1 MNAAILKHFFG
12 ISLIVFS
19 LTIQA
24 QEKTQKILYA
34 SKVVSYS
41 SEFSFELYSHIQI
54 LGEPNALPT
63 GGDSPFA
70 WSPKRQTGQQQ
81 ITVSFPED
89 IEIEQVAI
97 GECYNPGS
105 VSKVFAIEP
114 SGMEHILND
123 YTPKPIRQDSRLL
136 LLILEERTPYKVNAI
151 RIEMDCE
158 KVPGFNSIDF
168 VAISNSKT
176 PIEVKINNSNQ
187 INPNIATERLTEK
200 INSPYDEVNPIISPD
215 GKRLYFG
222 RKFDP
227 ANAGG
232 KKDEEDIWYSDWDE
246 KKGEWGIAK
255 NLGSPIN
262 NNQPNFMCSITPDGK
277 NILIGNVYKFDKK
290 GVKMEEGVSMV
301 TIGENGVWS
310 QPKPLKINGYVND
323 YKKVNYFLCQ
333 NRKTMLMSIR
343 DKDALGENGMDLYV
357 SFLESD
363 STWSKPKHTGQVIN
377 SVGNESAP
385 FLSADDKTLY
395 FSSDGF
401 AGYGSDDIFMTR
413 RLDDTWTKWSKPQN
427 LGQNINT
434 KESDIFF
441 SLPSTGDYAY
451 FSSGG
456 KEANGQL
463 DLFRLRIPDLF
474 KPKPV
479 VEIKGKVLD
488 MFSQKPIRAKII
500 YETLTDGNVKG
511 INDSDPSTG
520 SYKLAFPV
528 GANYGYNAQAE
539 GYLSVNQNLNAL
551 NLEEGQTIEQ
561 DLYLIPIKKGN
572 ILALNNIFFD
582 YNRTDLK
589 KESYPELNRLAKMMK
604 DNPKIKIS
612 IGGHTDSR
620 GSDDYNMQL
629 SSDRAESVRQYLLK
643 QGVDSKRMNIK
654 KLGKSAPLTAN
665 ETSADGAALNRRVD
679 ITIDE

>member
-1 MNAAILKHFFG
+1 MRKTLFI
-12 ISLIVFS
+12 FS
-19 LTIQA
+19 LLLAPCLLQA
-24 QEKTQKILYA
+24 QEKAQKVLYA
-34 SKVVSYS
+34 SKVVSFS
-41 SEFSFELYSHIQI
+41 SEFSYELYSAQQI

-70 WSPKRQTGQQQ
+70 WSPKRQTGEHY

-97 GECYNPGS
+97 GECYNPGA
-105 VSKVFAIEP
+105 VHKVFAIEA
-114 SGMEHILND
+114 SGMEHLLNE
-123 YTPKPIRQDSRLL
+123 YSPRPIRQDSRLL
-136 LLILEERTPYKVNAI
+136 HLILEGRTPYKVNAI
-151 RIEMDCE
+151 RIELDCE

-168 VAISNSKT
+168 VAVADGRT
-176 PIEVKINNSNQ
+176 PIEVKINDASQ
-187 INPNIATERLTEK
+187 VNPNVASERLTEK

-227 ANAGG
+227 ENAGG
-232 KKDEEDIWYSDWDE
+232 KKDAEDIWYSDWDD
-246 KKGEWGIAK
+246 KKGEWGLAK

-262 NNQPNFMCSITPDGK
+262 NSQPNFMCSITPDGK
-277 NILIGNVYKFDKK
+277 NIIIGNVYKFEKK

-301 TIGENGVWS
+301 TVGADGTWG

-323 YKKVNYFLCQ
+323 YKKVNYYLCQ
-333 NRKTMLMSIR
+333 NRKTMLMAIR
-343 DKDALGENGMDLYV
+343 ASDALGENGTDLYV

-363 STWSKPKHTGQVIN
+363 STWSKPKHMGQVIN

-385 FLSADDKTLY
+385 FLAADDKTLF

-413 RLDDTWTKWSKPQN
+413 RLDDSWTKWSKPQN

-441 SLPSTGDYAY
+441 TLPANGEYAY

-479 VEIKGKVLD
+479 VEIRGRVLNKVTG
-488 MFSQKPIRAKII
+488 KPIRAKIV
-500 YETLTDGNVKG
+500 YENLSEEKQLGFNE
-511 INDSDPSTG
+511 SDPKTG
-520 SYKLAFPV
+520 DFKLAFPV
-528 GANYGYNAQAE
+528 GSNYGYLAQAE
-539 GYLSVNQNLNAL
+539 GYLSVTQHLDAL
-551 NLEEGQTIEQ
+551 NLEEGQSIEQ
-561 DLYLIPIKKGN
+561 DLYLMPIKRGQQV
-572 ILALNNIFFD
+572 ALNNIFFD
-582 YNRTDLK
+582 YNKTELK
-589 KESYPELNRLAKMMK
+589 KESFPELNRLAKMMK
-604 DNPKIKIS
+604 DNPKMKIA

-620 GSDDYNMQL
+620 GSDDYNMKL
-629 SSDRAESVRQYLLK
+629 SSDRAESVKQYLLK
-643 QGVDSKRMNIK
+643 QGVDPKRMSIK
-654 KLGKSAPLTAN
+654 TLGKSSPLTAN
-665 ETSADGAALNRRVD
+665 EENPDGAALNRRVD